1 MKTKSTTV
9 HFVFCLMIDITVH
22 KLPYIST
29 KEHYFKIN
37 KTIIVTTFFT
47 MFTIFLTLLCYSV
60 STKTILKTENKLE

>member
-9 HFVFCLMIDITVH
+9 HFVFCLMIDISVH

-29 KEHYFKIN
+29 KENYFKIN
-37 KTIIVTTFFT
+37 KTIIVTTFLQCSQF
-47 MFTIFLTLLCYSV
+47 FLTLLCYSV